1 MNNKIF
7 NEFSDDWW
15 KEDGA
20 FKALHSFNLLRL
32 KYIKERIL
40 KNSLKN
46 LKILDIGCGG
56 GILCEPLSRLG
67 ARVFGIDTNYKAIEV
82 AKKHAKQKG
91 LKINYQNIELSKI
104 SLNNFDL
111 VTCMEVLEHANNIN
125 QIIIK
130 SKEILKKEGVF
141 IGSTINKTLA
151 SYFLAIL
158 FAENIFKILPKG
170 THQWDKL
177 LRPNY
182 LKKLFLQNNFSQFDV
197 KGVIY
202 NPFNNLWKYSR
213 TNSINYLF
221 FAKNS

>member
-67 ARVFGIDTNYKAIEV
+67 AKVFGIDTNYKAIEV

-91 LKINYQNIELSKI
+91 LKINYQNIEISKI

-125 QIIIK
+125 HIITK
-130 SKEILKKEGVF
+130 SKEILKRRSVHRL
-141 IGSTINKTLA
+141 N
-151 SYFLAIL
+151 
-158 FAENIFKILPKG
+158 
-170 THQWDKL
+170 H
-177 LRPNY
+177 
-182 LKKLFLQNNFSQFDV
+182 
-197 KGVIY
+197 
-202 NPFNNLWKYSR
+202 
-213 TNSINYLF
+213 
-221 FAKNS
+221 

>member
-1 MNNKIF
+1 
-7 NEFSDDWW
+7 
-15 KEDGA
+15 
-20 FKALHSFNLLRL
+20 
-32 KYIKERIL
+32 
-40 KNSLKN
+40 
-46 LKILDIGCGG
+46 
-56 GILCEPLSRLG
+56 
-67 ARVFGIDTNYKAIEV
+67 
-82 AKKHAKQKG
+82 
-91 LKINYQNIELSKI
+91 
-104 SLNNFDL
+104 
-111 VTCMEVLEHANNIN
+111 MEVLEHANNIN